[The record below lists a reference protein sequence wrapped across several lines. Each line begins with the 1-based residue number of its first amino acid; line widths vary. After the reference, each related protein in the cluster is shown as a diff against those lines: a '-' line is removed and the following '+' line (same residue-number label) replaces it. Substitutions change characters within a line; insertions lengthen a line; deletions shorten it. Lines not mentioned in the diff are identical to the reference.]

1 MHLSKF
7 FSDTAASR
15 AHKRERRKE
24 ARPGEL
30 LDAALN
36 LFVEK
41 GFAATRMEE
50 VAKRAGV
57 SKGTVFLYFPSK
69 EELFKA
75 VVRENISGRFEE
87 WNAEFL
93 RYEGSAADMLRHCM
107 TTWWHRVGS
116 TQASGIT
123 KLMISEGGHF
133 PDIVEFYQTEVVQP
147 GHALIR
153 QVLQRGID
161 RGEFRAVNLDFA
173 VYGVVAAMMFLIL
186 SKHST
191 ACLQNNVSLDPDAY
205 IANQV
210 AVMLHGLDASKPS
223 GVKTK
228 SNS

>member
-1 MHLSKF
+1 MPLSKPIADPVP
-7 FSDTAASR
+7 SLTP
-15 AHKRERRKE
+15 KRERRKE

-30 LDAALN
+30 LVAALD

-50 VAKRAGV
+50 VAARAGV

-93 RYEGSAADMLRHCM
+93 AYEGSSSDMLHHCM
-107 TTWWHRVGS
+107 TTWWHRIGS
-116 TQASGIT
+116 TQASGIS

-133 PDIVEFYQTEVVQP
+133 PDIVEFYQNEVVQP

-153 QVLQRGID
+153 KVLQRGID
-161 RGEFRAVNLDFA
+161 RGEFRAVKLDFA

-186 SKHST
+186 SKHS
-191 ACLQNNVSLDPDAY
+191 AASLQGNPSLNPEAY

-210 AVMLHGLDASKPS
+210 AVMLHGLCEPKPMTEQKMPS
-223 GVKTK
+223 
-228 SNS
+228 